1 MATYF
6 KKPSIEKAEQS
17 VIMDRVLEQKKKELS
32 PEEYNKYANYT
43 TQQEL
48 LEEAARRNLLAI
60 PDPKLQWNEKT
71 KRYDWGDIDWSE
83 FWQVVKGHG
92 PCNKQRI
99 AARVKA
105 HEDGKWVRDAA
116 MVYAEKQSNKEVKQ
130 AV

>member
-32 PEEYNKYANYT
+32 SEDYNRYANFT

-60 PDPKLQWNEKT
+60 PDPKLHQQISFIKSGI
-71 KRYDWGDIDWSE
+71 RILGYFLLPFSLLLGAGVLILSE
-83 FWQVVKGHG
+83 IVGIYEELV
-92 PCNKQRI
+92 
-99 AARVKA
+99 
-105 HEDGKWVRDAA
+105 
-116 MVYAEKQSNKEVKQ
+116 
-130 AV
+130 